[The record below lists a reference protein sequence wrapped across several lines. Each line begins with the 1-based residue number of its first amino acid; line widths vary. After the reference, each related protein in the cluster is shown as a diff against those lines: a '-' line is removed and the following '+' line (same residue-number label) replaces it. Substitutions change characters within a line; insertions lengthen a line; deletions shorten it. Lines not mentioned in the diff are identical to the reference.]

1 MTPHSATLTPLRR
14 RPTSPFGLLRDLPT
28 PAAALANIGPNWFAS
43 IMGTGIVAN
52 AAVTLPFQVP
62 ALRAA
67 ATVVWLL
74 ASVAL
79 VGLCLAFAAHWI
91 RHRAA
96 AHGHAADPV
105 MVQFYG
111 APPMALLTISTGT
124 LLLGR
129 GMLGNL
135 AIDISWALWLA
146 GTLTGLVS
154 AVAVPYLMFTGFRL
168 TGESVFGGW
177 LMPVVPPMVSAASAA
192 LLVPFAPA
200 GQLRLTLLLAG
211 YALFGLSLLPS
222 VIVTMLI
229 WQRLAMHKLGPTRM
243 VPTLWIVLGWLGQ
256 SVTAVNALGAVAH
269 LALPVPYATGFEVFG
284 LVYGLPVFGFA
295 MLWVALAA
303 AVTVRAAREHLPFS
317 LTWWSFT
324 FPIGTVVTGTSALAV
339 HTGARVLAVVAGL
352 GYLALV
358 GAWGTVAVRTAAGSL
373 LGTLFLPAAPTTP
386 ATPAV
391 PSGRP
396 TPVATATAQR
406 APVAGS

>member
-1 MTPHSATLTPLRR
+1 MTIGSAPFNPLYR
-14 RPTSPFGLLRDLPT
+14 RPISRFGLLRDLPT

-62 ALRAA
+62 GLRVA
-67 ATVVWLL
+67 ATVVWML

-79 VGLCLAFAAHWI
+79 VGLCLAFGAHWM

-96 AHGHAADPV
+96 ALGHAADPV
-105 MVQFYG
+105 MAQFYG
-111 APPMALLTISTGT
+111 APPMALLTIGSGS

-129 GMLGNL
+129 GVLGNL
-135 AIDISWALWLA
+135 AIDISWTLWLA
-146 GTLTGLVS
+146 GTLTGLVA
-154 AVAVPYLMFTGFRL
+154 AVAVPYLMFTRFRL

-177 LMPVVPPMVSAASAA
+177 LMPVVPPMVSAASGA

-229 WQRLAMHKLGPTRM
+229 WQRLAMHNVGPTRL

-269 LALPVPYATGFEVFG
+269 LALPAPYATGFEVFG
-284 LVYGLPVFGFA
+284 LVYGVPVFGFA

-303 AVTVRAAREHLPFS
+303 AVTIRAAREHLPFS

-324 FPIGTVVTGTSALAV
+324 FPVGTVVTGTSALAV

-373 LGTLFLPAAPTTP
+373 RGTLFLPATP
-386 ATPAV
+386 APAA
-391 PSGRP
+391 
-396 TPVATATAQR
+396 TPV
-406 APVAGS
+406 PPAGHLGVSQPASR

>member
-1 MTPHSATLTPLRR
+1 MTVGNAPFNHAPFNPLYR
-14 RPTSPFGLLRDLPT
+14 RPISRFGLLRDLPT

-62 ALRAA
+62 GLRVA
-67 ATVVWLL
+67 ATVVWML
-74 ASVAL
+74 ASIAL
-79 VGLCLAFAAHWI
+79 VGLCLAFGAHWM

-96 AHGHAADPV
+96 ALGHAADPV
-105 MVQFYG
+105 MAQFYG
-111 APPMALLTISTGT
+111 APPMALLTIGSGS

-129 GMLGNL
+129 GVLGNL

-146 GTLTGLVS
+146 GTLTGLVT
-154 AVAVPYLMFTGFRL
+154 AVAVPYLMFTRHQL

-177 LMPVVPPMVSAASAA
+177 LMPVVPPMVSAATGA
-192 LLVPFAPA
+192 LLVPFAAA
-200 GQLRLTLLLAG
+200 GQLRLTLLLSC

-229 WQRLAMHKLGPTRM
+229 WQRLALHKVGPARL

-256 SVTAVNALGAVAH
+256 SVTAVNSLGAVAH
-269 LALPVPYATGFEVFG
+269 LALPDPYATGFEVFG

-303 AVTVRAAREHLPFS
+303 AVTIRAAREHLPFS

-324 FPIGTVVTGTSALAV
+324 FPVGTVVTGTSALAT

-358 GAWGTVAVRTAAGSL
+358 SAWGTVAVRTAAGSL
-373 LGTLFLPAAPTTP
+373 RGTLFLPATP
-386 ATPAV
+386 APPA
-391 PSGRP
+391 GQ
-396 TPVATATAQR
+396 VA
-406 APVAGS
+406 VS